1 MSTNAAQPGTMKA
14 IEISQPGAP
23 EVLVVTE
30 RPMPV
35 PQAGEL
41 TVKIAAA
48 GVNRPDVLQR
58 QGTMRHRPALRISP
72 ARKSPAKSS
81 PSVKA

>member
-41 TVKIAAA
+41 
-48 GVNRPDVLQR
+48 GENRR
-58 QGTMRHRPALRISP
+58 RRR
-72 ARKSPAKSS
+72 
-81 PSVKA
+81 

>member
-35 PQAGEL
+35 RKRANSGE
-41 TVKIAAA
+41 
-48 GVNRPDVLQR
+48 NRR
-58 QGTMRHRPALRISP
+58 RRR
-72 ARKSPAKSS
+72 
-81 PSVKA
+81 

>member
-41 TVKIAAA
+41 LVKIAAA

-58 QGTMRHRPALRISP
+58 QELCATARRFGYPRPGNRRRSRRHR
-72 ARKSPAKSS
+72 
-81 PSVKA
+81 